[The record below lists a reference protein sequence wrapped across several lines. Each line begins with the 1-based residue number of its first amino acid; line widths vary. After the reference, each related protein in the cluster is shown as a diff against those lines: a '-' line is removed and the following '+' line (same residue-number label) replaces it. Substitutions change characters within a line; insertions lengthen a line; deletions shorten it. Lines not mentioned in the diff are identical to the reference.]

1 MVACDTNVL
10 ARAILG
16 DDPRQSSL
24 ARRTLTD
31 AASREGVFVPTVVL
45 VELVWVLEGA
55 GLDRAALAA
64 AVETLLA
71 ARGVTVER
79 ADVALDAVRAFK
91 QGSAGYADYWIAGAA
106 RAESCRTLLTF
117 DRKLARDPRVT
128 LLTR

>member
-1 MVACDTNVL
+1 MTACDTNVL

-31 AASREGVFVPTVVL
+31 AASRDGVFVPAVVL

-55 GLDRAALAA
+55 GLDRATIATT
-64 AVETLLA
+64 VETLLA

-79 ADVALDAVRAFK
+79 ADVALDAVRAF
-91 QGSAGYADYWIAGAA
+91 QRGTAGYADHWIAAA
-106 RAESCRTLLTF
+106 AMAEGCRTLLTF
-117 DRKLARDPRVT
+117 DRKRSRDPRAT
-128 LLTR
+128 LLSR

>member
-1 MVACDTNVL
+1 VVACDTNVL

-16 DDPRQSSL
+16 DDPRQSLL
-24 ARRTLTD
+24 ARRSLTD

-55 GLDRAALAA
+55 GLDRTALAA

-91 QGSAGYADYWIAGAA
+91 QGSAGYADYWIAAAA
-106 RAESCRTLLTF
+106 RGEGCRTLLTF
-117 DRKLARDPRVT
+117 DRKLARDPRAT

>member
-16 DDPRQSSL
+16 DDPRQSPL

-31 AASREGVFVPTVVL
+31 TARSEGVFVPTVVL

-55 GLDRAALAA
+55 GLDRASITT

-79 ADVALDAVRAFK
+79 ADVAMDAVRAFK
-91 QGSAGYADYWIAGAA
+91 QGGAGYADYWIAAAA
-106 RAESCRTLLTF
+106 RGEGCRTVLTF
-117 DRKLARDPRVT
+117 DRKLARDPRAT
-128 LLTR
+128 LLKR